1 MKSTI
6 YDWLKSGHSMVPNI
20 LLNQFHKLNV
30 TGDEFVLILYL
41 MTQISNSQS
50 SNQIDHMSISLG
62 WDQQKIFDH
71 LNSLMDKDY
80 LAIELVPDQNGKQS
94 DHYTLRPLFEKLD
107 SVFFQKEE
115 KITAVAEDTSLV
127 SYFEKE
133 FGRVLSPI
141 ELEVLNNWIV
151 TDKYPEDLIKLALKQ
166 AVLNQAFSFKYIEA
180 ILLNW
185 QKSNVRTVHE
195 AEKQIEQFNQKHQTR
210 AKQADDSQYDN
221 IEIPIL
227 RYNQKDRFNSDS

>member
-6 YDWLKSGHSMVPNI
+6 YDWMKSGHSMVPNI

-30 TGDEFVLILYL
+30 SGDEFVLILYL
-41 MTQISNSQS
+41 MTQISYAQN

-62 WDQQKIFDH
+62 WSQQKIFEH
-71 LNSLMDKDY
+71 LNNLMDKDY
-80 LAIELVPDQNGKQS
+80 LAIELVPDHNGKQS

-107 SVFFQKEE
+107 AVFFQPEVKSKVEHEE
-115 KITAVAEDTSLV
+115 EDTSLV
-127 SYFEKE
+127 AYFEKE

-141 ELEVLNNWIV
+141 ELEVLSNWMRV
-151 TDKYPEDLIKLALKQ
+151 DKYPDELIKLALKQ
-166 AVLNQAFSFKYIEA
+166 AVLNQALSFKYIDA

-185 QKSNVRTVHE
+185 QKRNIRTAIE
-195 AEKQIEQFNQKHQTR
+195 AEKQIDQFNQKQQMKNQTI
-210 AKQADDSQYDN
+210 DTSQYDD

-227 RYNQKDRFNSDS
+227 RYNSRNRE